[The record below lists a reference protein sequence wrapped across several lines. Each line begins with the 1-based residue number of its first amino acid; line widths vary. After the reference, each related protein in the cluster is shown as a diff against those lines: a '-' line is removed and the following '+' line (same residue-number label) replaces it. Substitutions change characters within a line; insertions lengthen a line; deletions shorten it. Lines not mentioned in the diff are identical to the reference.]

1 MPRINDEVGGIY
13 IGIDPG
19 QSGGLASIAL
29 DRIAL
34 EKMPPTER
42 DIWDWISFLGG
53 RSDVTAIIE
62 KVHSFPGQGVSSTF
76 KFGMGFGGLKMALT
90 AAMIPYE
97 EVDPHRWQKALGI
110 HPRKKTEDK
119 KKFKTRL
126 KAFAQKLFPRVE
138 GITLET
144 CDALLIAE
152 FARRYREGL
161 LT

>member
-1 MPRINDEVGGIY
+1 MPKLSSLMVY
-13 IGIDPG
+13 MGIDPG
-19 QSGGLASIAL
+19 QSGGLAAIAPGG
-29 DRIAL
+29 ITL

-42 DIWDWISFLGG
+42 DTWDWIWSFGG
-53 RSDVTAIIE
+53 IPNVVAIIE

-97 EVDPHRWQKALGI
+97 EVDPRRWQKALGI
-110 HPRKKTEDK
+110 PPRKKAEDK
-119 KKFKTRL
+119 KKFKLRL

-161 LT
+161 SV